1 MALVARWR
9 PSLEERT
16 APMNGLE
23 NSQKSILPRSDGATI
38 AYDQIEGI
46 GPGIVFLHGL
56 KSDRRGTKA
65 SHLFDYCKASGRS
78 FLTLDMYGH
87 GDSSGDFIDGSITR
101 WTEDAVAAIDDL
113 TTGPQI
119 LVGSSMGGWVMLKAA
134 LTRPDRIAGL
144 IGIAAAPDF
153 TETLIWNS
161 LSEDERAEVENTGRL
176 TMPTSYEEDPYDIGF
191 TLIEDGRAN
200 LLLANPI
207 PFTGPA
213 HFLHGLAD
221 EDVPWTVSVQIAECL
236 ESTDAHATLV
246 KDGAHNLSRPNDL
259 DLLTRSLRVILE
271 KVTGS

>member
-1 MALVARWR
+1 MALIARWR

-38 AYDQIEGI
+38 AYDQINGI

-65 SHLFDYCKASGRS
+65 SHLYDHCKASGRP

-87 GDSSGDFIDGSITR
+87 GDSSGNFIDGSITR
-101 WTEDAVAAIDDL
+101 WTEDAVAAIENL

-119 LVGSSMGGWVMLKAA
+119 LVGSSMGGWIMLKTA
-134 LTRPDRIAGL
+134 LERPDRIAGL

-153 TETLIWNS
+153 TETLIWDS
-161 LSEDERAEVENTGRL
+161 LSEVERDAVEKSGRL

-191 TLIEDGRAN
+191 TLIEDGRSN
-200 LLLANPI
+200 LLLTNSI
-207 PFTGPA
+207 PFTGPV
-213 HFLHGLAD
+213 HLLHGLAD
-221 EDVPWTVSVQIAECL
+221 EDVPWTISVQITECL
-236 ESTDAHATLV
+236 ESTDAQTTLV
-246 KDGAHNLSRPNDL
+246 KDGAHNLSRPSDL
-259 DLLTRSLRVILE
+259 DLLTRSLDVLLE
-271 KVTGS
+271 KVADS